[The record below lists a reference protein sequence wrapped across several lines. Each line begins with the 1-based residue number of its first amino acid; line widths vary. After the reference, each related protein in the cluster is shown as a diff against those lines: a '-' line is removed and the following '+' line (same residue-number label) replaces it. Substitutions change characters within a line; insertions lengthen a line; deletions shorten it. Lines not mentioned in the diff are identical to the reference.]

1 MSKILVNK
9 ENDIAVLHFSDSVD
23 VTVNSNNVV
32 AGAPHNNTITN
43 FNSSN
48 ATLYTDVT
56 LPDDFMDGRYKY
68 DGSNFTANSDWQN
81 PISSMLVQDQS
92 RYSSDDIISDEFK
105 TALQTEIDRLNAL

>member
-48 ATLYTDVT
+48 ATLYT
-56 LPDDFMDGRYKY
+56 
-68 DGSNFTANSDWQN
+68 
-81 PISSMLVQDQS
+81 
-92 RYSSDDIISDEFK
+92 
-105 TALQTEIDRLNAL
+105 